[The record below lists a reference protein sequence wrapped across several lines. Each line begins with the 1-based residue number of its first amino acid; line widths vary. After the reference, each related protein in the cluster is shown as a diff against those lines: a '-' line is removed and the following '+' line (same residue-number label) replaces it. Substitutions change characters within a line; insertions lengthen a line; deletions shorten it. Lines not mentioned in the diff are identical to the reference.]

1 VLFIDG
7 VKSALLGSRAWT
19 RLQVYVTW
27 ILLNVALGIL
37 CLVIPQTTW
46 SPEAV
51 GIVVF
56 LAAFVRTVLDYIAG
70 SKFMFP

>member
-1 VLFIDG
+1 L
-7 VKSALLGSRAWT
+7 A
-19 RLQVYVTW
+19 
-27 ILLNVALGIL
+27 
-37 CLVIPQTTW
+37 IPQTTW